1 MTRVLD
7 YKIDFEK
14 YVKAVSRCISIE
26 LEGRVVK
33 VVGLIVEAT
42 GLNMGVGSLC
52 SIFTD
57 HDEVILSEVVGFRED
72 RVLLMPYGDV
82 RGIRAGSRIVLL
94 EKGPEAEV
102 GDSLLGR
109 VVDGMG
115 EPIDGK
121 PHPTHTVRYPL
132 YGKPVNPLQRKPI
145 TELMDVG
152 VSAINTMIPLGR
164 GQRVAIMAG
173 SGVGK
178 SVLMGMMAKHTE
190 ADVTVIGLVGERGR
204 EVKDFVE
211 HNLGPEGLK
220 KSVVV
225 AATSD
230 TPPLV
235 RMRGAYLATSI
246 AEYFRDQGKHVLLIV
261 DSITRFAMS
270 SRDVG
275 LSAGEPPTNRGYTS
289 SFFVRIPILLE
300 RAGNIEG
307 KGSITGIYT
316 VLVEGDDLNDPV
328 GDTVRSIVDGHIV
341 LSRKLANRGHYP
353 AIEVLESVS
362 RVARDVSSPE
372 HLELRERTIRILSA
386 YASAEDMISIGA
398 YAKGSNPLID
408 QAIALKPKLDD
419 LLRQPMSRRENCG
432 VALNKLKAVYFS

>member
-1 MTRVLD
+1 MD
-7 YKIDFEK
+7 YHIDFEK
-14 YVKAVSRCISIE
+14 YIKAVERCISIE

-42 GLNMGVGSLC
+42 GLNMGIGSLC
-52 SIFTD
+52 SVYTD
-57 HDEVILSEVVGFRED
+57 HNEVILSEVVGFRED

-82 RGIRAGSRIVLL
+82 RGIRGGSRVVLL

-109 VVDGMG
+109 VLDGMG
-115 EPIDGK
+115 QPLDSL
-121 PHPTHTVRYPL
+121 PHPVHTVRYPL

-145 TELMDVG
+145 TDLMDVG
-152 VSAINTMIPLGR
+152 VSAINTIIPLGR

-211 HNLGPEGLK
+211 HNLGADGLK

-230 TPPLV
+230 TSPLV
-235 RMRGAYLATSI
+235 RMRGAYLATTI
-246 AEYFRDQGKHVLLIV
+246 AEYFRDQGKHVLLII

-362 RVARDVSSPE
+362 RVARDVASPE
-372 HLELRERTIRILSA
+372 HIELRERTIRILSA

-398 YAKGSNPLID
+398 YAKGSNPVID
-408 QAIALKPKLDD
+408 QAIALKPKLDE
-419 LLRQPMSRRENCG
+419 LLRQPMDRRENCAI
-432 VALNKLKAVYFS
+432 ALNKLKAIYYS

>member
-1 MTRVLD
+1 MTRVMD

-14 YVKAVSRCISIE
+14 YVKAVNRCISIE

-94 EKGPEAEV
+94 QKGPEAEV

-121 PHPTHTVRYPL
+121 AHPAHTVRYPL

-235 RMRGAYLATSI
+235 RMRGAYLATAI

>member
-1 MTRVLD
+1 MIGEYD
-7 YKIDFEK
+7 IDFDK
-14 YVKAVSRCISIE
+14 YLDAVDHELGIE

-42 GLNMGVGSLC
+42 GLNVGVGSLC
-52 SIFTD
+52 SVGRDF
-57 HDEVILSEVVGFRED
+57 DEPILAEVVGFRED

-82 RGIRAGSRIVLL
+82 RGIRGGSRIVLQ

-102 GDSLLGR
+102 GDQLLGR
-109 VVDGMG
+109 VIDGMG
-115 EPIDGK
+115 QPIDGK
-121 PHPTHTVRYPL
+121 GPLTGTVRYPL
-132 YGKPVNPLQRKPI
+132 YGKPVNPMHRRPI
-145 TELMDVG
+145 TQIIDVG

-211 HNLGPEGLK
+211 SNLGEEGLK
-220 KSVVV
+220 KTVLV

-235 RMRGAYLATSI
+235 RMRGAYLATTV
-246 AEYFRDQGKHVLLIV
+246 AEYFKDQGKNVLLII

-300 RAGNIEG
+300 RAGNFEG

-362 RVARDVSSPE
+362 RVARDVATLE
-372 HLELRERTIRILSA
+372 HIDLRGRTIKILAA
-386 YASAEDMISIGA
+386 YAGAEDMISIGA

-408 QAIALKPKLDD
+408 QAILLKPKVDE
-419 LLRQPMSRRENCG
+419 LLRQPMDRKENLA
-432 VALNKLKAVYFS
+432 VAINKLKSVYFT

>member
-1 MTRVLD
+1 MD
-7 YKIDFEK
+7 YHIDFEK
-14 YVKAVSRCISIE
+14 YIKAVERCISIE

-42 GLNMGVGSLC
+42 GLNMGIGSLC
-52 SIFTD
+52 SIYTD
-57 HDEVILSEVVGFRED
+57 HNEVILSEVVGFRED

-82 RGIRAGSRIVLL
+82 RGIRGGSRVVLL

-109 VVDGMG
+109 VLDGMG
-115 EPIDGK
+115 QPLDSL
-121 PHPTHTVRYPL
+121 PHPVHTVRYPL

-152 VSAINTMIPLGR
+152 VSAINTIIPLGR

-211 HNLGPEGLK
+211 HNLGADGLK

-230 TPPLV
+230 TSPLV
-235 RMRGAYLATSI
+235 RMRGAYLATTI
-246 AEYFRDQGKHVLLIV
+246 AEYFRDQGKHVLLII

-362 RVARDVSSPE
+362 RVARDVASPE
-372 HLELRERTIRILSA
+372 HIELRERTIRILSA

-398 YAKGSNPLID
+398 YAKGSNPVID
-408 QAIALKPKLDD
+408 QAIALKPKLDE
-419 LLRQPMSRRENCG
+419 LLRQPMDRRENCAI
-432 VALNKLKAVYFS
+432 ALNKLKAIYYS

>member
-1 MTRVLD
+1 MD
-7 YKIDFEK
+7 YPIDFEK
-14 YVKAVSRCISIE
+14 YAKAVERCISIE

-42 GLNMGVGSLC
+42 GLNMGIGSLC
-52 SIFTD
+52 SIHTD
-57 HDEVILSEVVGFRED
+57 HNEVILSEVVGFRED
-72 RVLLMPYGDV
+72 RLLLMPYGDV
-82 RGIRAGSRIVLL
+82 RGIRGGSRVVLL

-102 GDSLLGR
+102 GESLLGR
-109 VVDGMG
+109 VLDGMG
-115 EPIDGK
+115 EPLDGM
-121 PHPTHTVRYPL
+121 PHPVHTVRYPL

-152 VSAINTMIPLGR
+152 VSAINTIIPLGR

-211 HNLGPEGLK
+211 HNLGAEGLK

-230 TPPLV
+230 TSPLV
-235 RMRGAYLATSI
+235 RMRGAYLATTI
-246 AEYFRDQGKHVLLIV
+246 AEYFRDQGKHVLLII

-362 RVARDVSSPE
+362 RVARDVASPE
-372 HLELRERTIRILSA
+372 HIELRERTIRILSA

-398 YAKGSNPLID
+398 YAKGSNPVID
-408 QAIALKPKLDD
+408 QAIALKPKLDE
-419 LLRQPMSRRENCG
+419 LLRQPMDRRENCAI
-432 VALNKLKAVYFS
+432 ALNKLKAIYYS

>member
-1 MTRVLD
+1 ME
-7 YKIDFEK
+7 YHIDFEK
-14 YVKAVSRCISIE
+14 YIKAVERCISIE

-42 GLNMGVGSLC
+42 GLNMGIGSLC
-52 SIFTD
+52 SIYTD
-57 HDEVILSEVVGFRED
+57 HNEVILSEVVGFRED

-82 RGIRAGSRIVLL
+82 RGIRGGSRVVLL

-109 VVDGMG
+109 VLDGMG
-115 EPIDGK
+115 QPLDSL
-121 PHPTHTVRYPL
+121 PHPVHTVRYPL

-152 VSAINTMIPLGR
+152 VSAINTIIPLGR

-211 HNLGPEGLK
+211 HNLGADGLK

-230 TPPLV
+230 TSPLV
-235 RMRGAYLATSI
+235 RMRGAYLATTI
-246 AEYFRDQGKHVLLIV
+246 AEYFRDQGKHVLLII

-362 RVARDVSSPE
+362 RVARDVASPE
-372 HLELRERTIRILSA
+372 HIELRERTIRILSA

-398 YAKGSNPLID
+398 YAKGSNPVID
-408 QAIALKPKLDD
+408 QAIALKPKLDE
-419 LLRQPMSRRENCG
+419 LLRQPMDRRENCAI
-432 VALNKLKAVYFS
+432 ALNKLKAIYYS